1 MEGTPTLLN
10 VIFRKITPHK
20 STFLQL
26 PNYISIHKQK
36 SNRCVASFIEL
47 PISGGLFLSINIARS
62 KYQMEL
68 KRKHLVGHQG
78 LRTYQK
84 YKLTYCEYFGNLPKM
99 FGFKKI
105 AWSMG
110 MRGKLRVP
118 LKRALGDSIFFPIFV
133 SSAPCASFFSFL

>member
-1 MEGTPTLLN
+1 MEGTPTILN

-47 PISGGLFLSINIARS
+47 PISGAFWVFWGFFWSINTIHL

-68 KRKHLVGHQG
+68 ERKHFAGHQG
-78 LRTYQK
+78 LWDIPEVKTH
-84 YKLTYCEYFGNLPKM
+84 LL
-99 FGFKKI
+99 
-105 AWSMG
+105 
-110 MRGKLRVP
+110 
-118 LKRALGDSIFFPIFV
+118 
-133 SSAPCASFFSFL
+133 

>member
-26 PNYISIHKQK
+26 RNYISIHKQK

-47 PISGGLFLSINIARS
+47 PISGGGFLSINTTHS

-68 KRKHLVGHQG
+68 KRKRLVGLQE
-78 LRTYQK
+78 LRDLPEVQI
-84 YKLTYCEYFGNLPKM
+84 NLV
-99 FGFKKI
+99 
-105 AWSMG
+105 WV
-110 MRGKLRVP
+110 L
-118 LKRALGDSIFFPIFV
+118 L
-133 SSAPCASFFSFL
+133 